1 MSEIQNTLITIA
13 LRGITVLPRMRIY
26 LDMSRPMSIAA
37 ATNAQKTNQNV
48 FLVAQKDPSVENPGQ
63 EQLEAYGVIAQV
75 KQIIK
80 GPDNGFR
87 VLVTGLQSARL
98 EAIEEYVPNLLARVT
113 IFQTDEEYNAF
124 EYHGKDKENADAV
137 SADGEMIDDVSESA
151 KKRELEECEQRE
163 HQKELEDEAKI
174 RVLKDLIEQYCHV
187 QQKAS
192 RELANLLLQHM
203 DLGSFCALVA
213 CNVPMKQQERQ
224 DYLAAYPNEDE
235 RYEFIL
241 RWLNNETLVERFRME
256 YQDKVKTA
264 LDKQQRDYILR
275 EQMRLIRKELGE
287 GAESA
292 ADRYEKQ
299 FEQLKAPDEVKK
311 QLEKE
316 IKRLRSNPIDGPE
329 SKVSQ
334 NYIETLLEMPW
345 EERTEEHISI
355 RAAREELDKDHY
367 GLERV
372 KEQVLEFLAVRQLQM
387 NKQNEQLP
395 EKNQTDEEQTC
406 ETQIDKSK
414 DEQSQAKSQPRK
426 GGRILCLVG
435 PPGTGKTSIARSIAS
450 ALNRKYVRIS
460 LGGVHDEAE
469 IRGHRRTYVAAMP
482 GRIAQA
488 IKKAGVINPLVLL
501 DELDKI
507 GSDSLHG
514 DVSSAMLEVL
524 DPEQNATFTDHYL
537 EVPLNLSDVLFVAT
551 ANTLQTIPQPLLDRM
566 EVIEISSYTEKEKY
580 QIAERFLLPKQIKE
594 AALPEGL
601 LYVTKEALENVIS
614 CYTREAGVR
623 GLERQLAILCRK
635 AALEY
640 LEENKE
646 YIEITADN
654 LSDYLGRER
663 FHKEEIAAKGE
674 PGIVRGL
681 AWTSV
686 GGVTLEVEV
695 NVTPGKGAMKLTGKL
710 GDVMKESAQAAL
722 SCIQSVACEYG
733 VDYSW
738 FEQHDIHIH
747 IPEGAVPKDGPSAG
761 ITMATAILSAVL
773 NKAVRPD
780 VAMTGEITL
789 RGRVL
794 AIGGL
799 KEKLL
804 AAKAAGVKLVFIP
817 ADNRADYEE
826 LTGEV
831 TEGLCVRFVTH
842 MREVVK
848 EVFEA

>member
-63 EQLEAYGVIAQV
+63 EQLETYGVIAQV

-98 EAIEEYVPNLLARVT
+98 EAIEEYVPNLMARVT
-113 IFQTDEEYNAF
+113 IFQADEE
-124 EYHGKDKENADAV
+124 
-137 SADGEMIDDVSESA
+137 DDDT
-151 KKRELEECEQRE
+151 LEREQRE
-163 HQKELEDEAKI
+163 PQKELEDEAKI

-187 QQKAS
+187 QPKAS

-213 CNVPMKQQERQ
+213 CNVPMKQQDRQ
-224 DYLAAYPNEDE
+224 NYLAVYPNEDE
-235 RYEFIL
+235 RYEFML
-241 RWLNNETLVERFRME
+241 NWLNNETLVERFRME
-256 YQDKVKTA
+256 YQGKVKTA

-299 FEQLKAPDEVKK
+299 LGQLKAPDEVKK

-316 IKRLRSNPIDGPE
+316 IKRLRSNPMDGPE

-367 GLERV
+367 GLEKV

-387 NKQNEQLP
+387 HEQKQQMTE
-395 EKNQTDEEQTC
+395 ENQTDEAQNG
-406 ETQIDKSK
+406 KSQ
-414 DEQSQAKSQPRK
+414 DERSQAKQQPRK

-460 LGGVHDEAE
+460 LGGVRDEAE

-488 IKKAGVINPLVLL
+488 IKKAGVINPLMLL
-501 DELDKI
+501 DELDKM

-537 EVPLNLSDVLFVAT
+537 EVPLDLSDVLFVAT

-566 EVIEISSYTEKEKY
+566 EVIEVSSYTEKEKY

-594 AALPEGL
+594 AALPEDL
-601 LYVTKEALENVIS
+601 LCVTKEALEKVIS
-614 CYTREAGVR
+614 GYTREAGVR
-623 GLERQLAILCRK
+623 NLERQLAILCRK
-635 AALEY
+635 AALKY

-646 YIEITADN
+646 HIEVTADN

-674 PGIVRGL
+674 PGLVRGL

-722 SCIQSVACEYG
+722 SCVQSVAGEYG
-733 VDYSW
+733 VEYSW

-761 ITMATAILSAVL
+761 ITMAIAILSAVL
-773 NKAVRPD
+773 NRAVRPD

-794 AIGGL
+794 TIGGL

-804 AAKAAGVKLVFIP
+804 AAKAAGVKLVFVP

-842 MREVVK
+842 MRDVVK

>member
-63 EQLEAYGVIAQV
+63 EQLETYGVIAQV

-87 VLVTGLQSARL
+87 VLVTSLQSARL
-98 EAIEEYVPNLLARVT
+98 EAIEEYVPNLMARVT
-113 IFQTDEEYNAF
+113 IFQADEE
-124 EYHGKDKENADAV
+124 DDDALG
-137 SADGEMIDDVSESA
+137 SQGNNGEAE
-151 KKRELEECEQRE
+151 RELEQAQKEQ
-163 HQKELEDEAKI
+163 QKELEDEAKI

-187 QQKAS
+187 QPKAS

-213 CNVPMKQQERQ
+213 CNVPMKQQDRQ
-224 DYLAAYPNEDE
+224 NYLAVYPNEDE
-235 RYEFIL
+235 RYEFL
-241 RWLNNETLVERFRME
+241 LNWLNNETLVERFRME
-256 YQDKVKTA
+256 YQGKVKTA

-299 FEQLKAPDEVKK
+299 LAKLKAPDEVKK

-316 IKRLRSNPIDGPE
+316 IKRLRSNPMDGSE

-367 GLERV
+367 GLEKV

-387 NKQNEQLP
+387 HEQKQQMTE
-395 EKNQTDEEQTC
+395 ENQTDEAQNG
-406 ETQIDKSK
+406 KSQ
-414 DEQSQAKSQPRK
+414 DERSQAKQQPRK

-488 IKKAGVINPLVLL
+488 IKEAGVINPLMLL
-501 DELDKI
+501 DELDKM

-537 EVPLNLSDVLFVAT
+537 EVPLDLSDVLFVAT

-566 EVIEISSYTEKEKY
+566 EVIEVSSYTEKEKY

-601 LYVTKEALENVIS
+601 LCVTKEALEKVIRG
-614 CYTREAGVR
+614 YTREAGVR
-623 GLERQLAILCRK
+623 NLERQLAILCRK

-646 YIEITADN
+646 HIEVAADN

-674 PGIVRGL
+674 PGLVRGL

-722 SCIQSVACEYG
+722 SCVQSVAGEYG
-733 VDYSW
+733 VEYSW

-761 ITMATAILSAVL
+761 ITMAIAILSAVL
-773 NKAVRPD
+773 NRAVRPD

-804 AAKAAGVKLVFIP
+804 AAKAAGVKLVFVP

>member
-63 EQLEAYGVIAQV
+63 EQLETYGVIAQV

-87 VLVTGLQSARL
+87 VLVTSLQSARL
-98 EAIEEYVPNLLARVT
+98 EAIEEYVPNLMARVT
-113 IFQTDEEYNAF
+113 IFQADEE
-124 EYHGKDKENADAV
+124 DDDALG
-137 SADGEMIDDVSESA
+137 SQGNNGEAE
-151 KKRELEECEQRE
+151 RELEQAQKEQ
-163 HQKELEDEAKI
+163 QKELEDEAKI

-187 QQKAS
+187 QPKAS

-213 CNVPMKQQERQ
+213 CNVPMKQQDRQ
-224 DYLAAYPNEDE
+224 NYLAVYPNEDE
-235 RYEFIL
+235 RYEFL
-241 RWLNNETLVERFRME
+241 LNWLNNETLVERFRME
-256 YQDKVKTA
+256 YQGKVKTA

-299 FEQLKAPDEVKK
+299 LAKLKAPDEVKK

-316 IKRLRSNPIDGPE
+316 IKRLRSNPMDGSE

-367 GLERV
+367 GLEKV

-387 NKQNEQLP
+387 HEQKQQMTE
-395 EKNQTDEEQTC
+395 ENQTDEAKNG
-406 ETQIDKSK
+406 KSQ
-414 DEQSQAKSQPRK
+414 DERSQAKQQPRK

-488 IKKAGVINPLVLL
+488 IKKAGVINPLMLL
-501 DELDKI
+501 DELDKM

-537 EVPLNLSDVLFVAT
+537 EVPLDLSDVLFVAT

-566 EVIEISSYTEKEKY
+566 EVIEVSSYTEKEKY

-594 AALPEGL
+594 AALPERL
-601 LYVTKEALENVIS
+601 LCVTKEALEKVIRG
-614 CYTREAGVR
+614 YTREAGVR
-623 GLERQLAILCRK
+623 NLERQLAILCRK

-646 YIEITADN
+646 HIEVTADN

-674 PGIVRGL
+674 PGLVRGL

-722 SCIQSVACEYG
+722 SCVQSVAGEYG
-733 VDYSW
+733 VEYSW

-761 ITMATAILSAVL
+761 ITMAIAILSAVL
-773 NKAVRPD
+773 NRAVRPD

-804 AAKAAGVKLVFIP
+804 AAKAAGVKLVFVP

-826 LTGEV
+826 MTGEV

>member
-63 EQLEAYGVIAQV
+63 EQLETYGVIAQV

-87 VLVTGLQSARL
+87 VLVTSLQSARL
-98 EAIEEYVPNLLARVT
+98 EAIEEYVPNLMARVT
-113 IFQTDEEYNAF
+113 IFQADEE
-124 EYHGKDKENADAV
+124 DDDALG
-137 SADGEMIDDVSESA
+137 SQGNNGEAE
-151 KKRELEECEQRE
+151 RELEQAQKEQ
-163 HQKELEDEAKI
+163 QKELEDEAKI

-187 QQKAS
+187 QPKAS

-213 CNVPMKQQERQ
+213 CNVPMKQQDRQ
-224 DYLAAYPNEDE
+224 NYLAVYPNEDE
-235 RYEFIL
+235 RYEFL
-241 RWLNNETLVERFRME
+241 LNWLNNETLVECFRME
-256 YQDKVKTA
+256 YQGKVKTA

-299 FEQLKAPDEVKK
+299 LAKLKAPDEVKK

-316 IKRLRSNPIDGPE
+316 IKRLRSNPMDGPE

-334 NYIETLLEMPW
+334 SYIETLLEMPW

-367 GLERV
+367 GLEKV

-387 NKQNEQLP
+387 HEQKQQMTE
-395 EKNQTDEEQTC
+395 ENQTDEAQNG
-406 ETQIDKSK
+406 KSQ
-414 DEQSQAKSQPRK
+414 DERSQAKQQPRK

-488 IKKAGVINPLVLL
+488 IKKAGVINPLMLL
-501 DELDKI
+501 DELDKM

-537 EVPLNLSDVLFVAT
+537 EVPLDLSDVLFVAT

-566 EVIEISSYTEKEKY
+566 EVIEVSSYTEKEKY

-601 LYVTKEALENVIS
+601 LCVTKEALEKVIRG
-614 CYTREAGVR
+614 YTREAGVR
-623 GLERQLAILCRK
+623 NLERQLAILCRK

-646 YIEITADN
+646 HIEVTADN

-674 PGIVRGL
+674 PGLVRGL

-722 SCIQSVACEYG
+722 SCVQSVAGEYG
-733 VDYSW
+733 VEYSW

-761 ITMATAILSAVL
+761 ITMAIAILSAVL
-773 NKAVRPD
+773 NRAVRPD

-804 AAKAAGVKLVFIP
+804 AAKAAGVKLVFVP

>member
-1 MSEIQNTLITIA
+1 MSEIQKTLITIA

-26 LDMSRPMSIAA
+26 LDMNRPMSIAA
-37 ATNAQKTNQNV
+37 ATNAQKTGQDV
-48 FLVAQKDPSVENPGQ
+48 FLVAQKDPSIENPGE
-63 EQLEAYGVIAQV
+63 EQLETYGVIAQV
-75 KQIIK
+75 RQIIK
-80 GPDNGFR
+80 GPEDGFR
-87 VLVTGLQSARL
+87 VLVTGLQSAKL
-98 EAIEEYVPNLLARVT
+98 ESIEEYVPNLIANVT
-113 IFQTDEEYNAF
+113 VFQED
-124 EYHGKDKENADAV
+124 DKEED
-137 SADGEMIDDVSESA
+137 
-151 KKRELEECEQRE
+151 KLLEENETLSE
-163 HQKELEDEAKI
+163 EEQKEIDEKEQQKQLEDEAKT
-174 RVLKDLIEQYCHV
+174 RVLKDVIEQYCRI
-187 QQKAS
+187 QPKAS
-192 RELANLLLQHM
+192 RELGNLLLQQM
-203 DLGSFCALVA
+203 DIGNLCALAA
-213 CNVPMKQQERQ
+213 CNLPMKQEARQ
-224 DYLAAYPNEDE
+224 AYLAVYSDE
-235 RYEFIL
+235 EMRYDFIL
-241 RWLNNETLVERFRME
+241 AWLNNETLVERFRVE
-256 YQDKVKTA
+256 YQGRVKSA
-264 LDKQQRDYILR
+264 LDKQQKDYILR

-299 FEQLKAPDEVKK
+299 LGELSASDEVKK
-311 QLEKE
+311 QIEKE
-316 IKRLRSNPIDGPE
+316 IRRLRSNPMEGPE

-345 EERTEEHISI
+345 EKRTEEHVSI
-355 RAAREELDKDHY
+355 KAAKEELDKDHY
-367 GLERV
+367 GLEKV

-387 NKQNEQLP
+387 KHP
-395 EKNQTDEEQTC
+395 E
-406 ETQIDKSK
+406 SK
-414 DEQSQAKSQPRK
+414 K

-450 ALNRKYVRIS
+450 ALNRNYVRIS

-488 IKKAGVINPLVLL
+488 IKKAGVINPLMLL
-501 DELDKI
+501 DELDKM
-507 GSDSLHG
+507 GSDQLHG

-524 DPEQNATFTDHYL
+524 DPEQNVTFTDHYL
-537 EVPLNLSDVLFVAT
+537 EVPLDLSNVLFVAT
-551 ANTLQTIPQPLLDRM
+551 ANSLQTIPQPLLDRM
-566 EVIEISSYTEKEKY
+566 EVIEVSSYTQREKY
-580 QIAERFLLPKQIKE
+580 QIAKRFLLPKQIKE
-594 AALPEGL
+594 NALPEGL
-601 LYVTKEALENVIS
+601 LDVEPDALEKVIS
-614 CYTREAGVR
+614 GYTREAGVR

-635 AALEY
+635 AALTY
-640 LEENKE
+640 LEKDEE
-646 YIEITADN
+646 HIVITTAN

-663 FHKEEIAAKGE
+663 FHKEEIAKKGE

-722 SCIQSVACEYG
+722 SCVQSVASEYG
-733 VDYSW
+733 VDYEW
-738 FEQHDIHIH
+738 FEKHDIHIH

-761 ITMATAILSAVL
+761 ITMATAILSAVT
-773 NKAVRPD
+773 NRPVRPD

-804 AAKAAGVKLVFIP
+804 AAKAAGVKLVFVP
-817 ADNRADYEE
+817 AENQADYDE
-826 LTGEV
+826 LTEEV
-831 TEGLCVRFVTH
+831 TEGLEVRFVTH

-848 EVFEA
+848 EVFE

>member
-63 EQLEAYGVIAQV
+63 EQLETYGVIAQV

-87 VLVTGLQSARL
+87 VLVTSLQSARL
-98 EAIEEYVPNLLARVT
+98 EAIEEYVPNLMARVT
-113 IFQTDEEYNAF
+113 IFQADEE
-124 EYHGKDKENADAV
+124 DDDALG
-137 SADGEMIDDVSESA
+137 SQGNNGEAE
-151 KKRELEECEQRE
+151 RELEQAQKEQ
-163 HQKELEDEAKI
+163 QKELEDEAKI

-187 QQKAS
+187 QPKAS

-213 CNVPMKQQERQ
+213 CNVPMKQQDRQ
-224 DYLAAYPNEDE
+224 NYLAVYPNEDE
-235 RYEFIL
+235 RYEFL
-241 RWLNNETLVERFRME
+241 LNWLNNETLVERFRME
-256 YQDKVKTA
+256 YQGKVKTA

-299 FEQLKAPDEVKK
+299 LAKLKAPDEVKK

-316 IKRLRSNPIDGPE
+316 IKRLRSNPMDGSE

-367 GLERV
+367 GLEKV

-387 NKQNEQLP
+387 HEQKQQMTE
-395 EKNQTDEEQTC
+395 ENQTDEAQNG
-406 ETQIDKSK
+406 KSQ
-414 DEQSQAKSQPRK
+414 DERSQAKQQPRK

-488 IKKAGVINPLVLL
+488 IKKAGVINPLMLL
-501 DELDKI
+501 DELDKM

-537 EVPLNLSDVLFVAT
+537 EVPLDLSDVLFVAT

-566 EVIEISSYTEKEKY
+566 EVIEVSSYTEKEKY

-601 LYVTKEALENVIS
+601 LCVTKEALEKVIRG
-614 CYTREAGVR
+614 YTREAGVR
-623 GLERQLAILCRK
+623 NLERQLAILCRK

-646 YIEITADN
+646 HIEVTADN

-674 PGIVRGL
+674 PGLVRGL

-722 SCIQSVACEYG
+722 SCVQSVAGEYG
-733 VDYSW
+733 VEYSW

-761 ITMATAILSAVL
+761 ITMAIAILSAVL
-773 NKAVRPD
+773 NRAVRPD

-804 AAKAAGVKLVFIP
+804 AAKAAGVKLVFVP

>member
-1 MSEIQNTLITIA
+1 
-13 LRGITVLPRMRIY
+13 
-26 LDMSRPMSIAA
+26 
-37 ATNAQKTNQNV
+37 
-48 FLVAQKDPSVENPGQ
+48 
-63 EQLEAYGVIAQV
+63 
-75 KQIIK
+75 
-80 GPDNGFR
+80 
-87 VLVTGLQSARL
+87 
-98 EAIEEYVPNLLARVT
+98 
-113 IFQTDEEYNAF
+113 
-124 EYHGKDKENADAV
+124 
-137 SADGEMIDDVSESA
+137 
-151 KKRELEECEQRE
+151 
-163 HQKELEDEAKI
+163 
-174 RVLKDLIEQYCHV
+174 
-187 QQKAS
+187 
-192 RELANLLLQHM
+192 
-203 DLGSFCALVA
+203 
-213 CNVPMKQQERQ
+213 MKQQDRQ
-224 DYLAAYPNEDE
+224 DYLAVYPNEDE

-241 RWLNNETLVERFRME
+241 QWLNNETLVERFRME
-256 YQDKVKTA
+256 YQGKVKTA

-299 FEQLKAPDEVKK
+299 LSELKAPDEVKK
-311 QLEKE
+311 QIEKE
-316 IKRLRSNPIDGPE
+316 IKRLRSNPMDGPE

-345 EERTEEHISI
+345 EKRTEEHISI
-355 RAAREELDKDHY
+355 HAAREELDKDHY
-367 GLERV
+367 GLEKV

-387 NKQNEQLP
+387 TAQKQASKE
-395 EKNQTDEEQTC
+395 NQTGEAKTG

-414 DEQSQAKSQPRK
+414 DEQSQATSPSCK

-488 IKKAGVINPLVLL
+488 IKKAGVINPLMLL
-501 DELDKI
+501 DELDKM
-507 GSDSLHG
+507 GNDSLHG

-537 EVPLNLSDVLFVAT
+537 EVPLDLSDVLFVAT
-551 ANTLQTIPQPLLDRM
+551 ANSLQTIPQPLLDRM
-566 EVIEISSYTEKEKY
+566 EVIEVSSYTEKEKY
-580 QIAERFLLPKQIKE
+580 EIASRFLLPKQMKE

-601 LYVTKEALENVIS
+601 LQVDESALKKIISGYTK
-614 CYTREAGVR
+614 EAGVR

-640 LEENKE
+640 LEKNNDH
-646 YIEITADN
+646 IEVTADN

-674 PGIVRGL
+674 PGLVRGL

-695 NVTPGKGAMKLTGKL
+695 NVTPGKGLMKLTGKL

-722 SCIQSVACEYG
+722 SCVQSMAGEYG
-733 VDYSW
+733 VDSSW
-738 FEQHDIHIH
+738 FEQHDIHLH

-761 ITMATAILSAVL
+761 ITMAIAILSAVL
-773 NKAVRPD
+773 NRAVRPD

-826 LTGEV
+826 LTSEV
-831 TEGLCVRFVTH
+831 TKGLCVRFVTH

-848 EVFEA
+848 EVFE

>member
-63 EQLEAYGVIAQV
+63 EQLEQYGVIAQV

-98 EAIEEYVPNLLARVT
+98 EAIEEYVPNLIARVT
-113 IFQTDEEYNAF
+113 VFQADDVF
-124 EYHGKDKENADAV
+124 EDQSSDSENADDA
-137 SADGEMIDDVSESA
+137 GTDDAQEAA
-151 KKRELEECEQRE
+151 KKRELREQ
-163 HQKELEDEAKI
+163 QKELEDEAKI

-187 QQKAS
+187 QPKAS

-203 DLGSFCALVA
+203 DLDSFCALIA
-213 CNVPMKQQERQ
+213 CNVPMKQQDRQ
-224 DYLAAYPNEDE
+224 KYLVVYPNEDD
-235 RYEFIL
+235 RYEFL
-241 RWLNNETLVERFRME
+241 LEWLNNETLVERFRME
-256 YQDKVKTA
+256 YQGKVKTA

-299 FEQLKAPDEVKK
+299 LSELKAPDEVKK
-311 QLEKE
+311 QIEKE
-316 IKRLRSNPIDGPE
+316 IKRLRSNPMDGPE

-367 GLERV
+367 GLEKV

-387 NKQNEQLP
+387 NAP
-395 EKNQTDEEQTC
+395 DE
-406 ETQIDKSK
+406 
-414 DEQSQAKSQPRK
+414 ARK

-450 ALNRKYVRIS
+450 ALNRNYVRIS

-488 IKKAGVINPLVLL
+488 IKKAGVINPLMLL
-501 DELDKI
+501 DELDKM

-537 EVPLNLSDVLFVAT
+537 EVPLDLSDVLFVAT

-566 EVIEISSYTEKEKY
+566 EVIEVSSYTEKEKY

-601 LYVTKEALENVIS
+601 LCVTKEALEKVIS
-614 CYTREAGVR
+614 GYTREAGVR
-623 GLERQLAILCRK
+623 NLERQLAILCRK

-640 LEENKE
+640 LEENKDH
-646 YIEITADN
+646 IEVTADN

-674 PGIVRGL
+674 PGLVRGL

-722 SCIQSVACEYG
+722 SCVQSVAGEYG
-733 VDYSW
+733 VEYSW

-761 ITMATAILSAVL
+761 ITMAIAILSAVL
-773 NKAVRPD
+773 NRAVRPD

-804 AAKAAGVKLVFIP
+804 AAKAAGVKLVFVP

-826 LTGEV
+826 LTDEV

>member
-63 EQLEAYGVIAQV
+63 EQLETYGVIAQV

-87 VLVTGLQSARL
+87 VLVTSLQSARL
-98 EAIEEYVPNLLARVT
+98 EAIEEYVPNLMARVT
-113 IFQTDEEYNAF
+113 IFQADEE
-124 EYHGKDKENADAV
+124 DDDALG
-137 SADGEMIDDVSESA
+137 SQGNNGEAE
-151 KKRELEECEQRE
+151 RELEQAQKEQ
-163 HQKELEDEAKI
+163 QKELEDEAKI

-187 QQKAS
+187 QPKAS

-213 CNVPMKQQERQ
+213 CNVPMKQQDRQ
-224 DYLAAYPNEDE
+224 NYLAVYPNEDE
-235 RYEFIL
+235 RYEFL
-241 RWLNNETLVERFRME
+241 LNWLNNETLVERFRME
-256 YQDKVKTA
+256 YQGKVKTA

-299 FEQLKAPDEVKK
+299 LAKLKAPDEVKK

-316 IKRLRSNPIDGPE
+316 IKRLRSNPMDGSE

-367 GLERV
+367 GLEKV

-387 NKQNEQLP
+387 HEQKQQMTE
-395 EKNQTDEEQTC
+395 ENQTDEAQNG
-406 ETQIDKSK
+406 KSQ
-414 DEQSQAKSQPRK
+414 DERSQAKQQPRK

-488 IKKAGVINPLVLL
+488 IKKAGVINPLMLL
-501 DELDKI
+501 DELDKM

-537 EVPLNLSDVLFVAT
+537 EVPLDLSDVLFVAT

-566 EVIEISSYTEKEKY
+566 EVIEVSSYTEKEKY

-601 LYVTKEALENVIS
+601 LCVTKEALEKVIRG
-614 CYTREAGVR
+614 YTREAGVR
-623 GLERQLAILCRK
+623 NLERQLAILCRK

-646 YIEITADN
+646 HIEVTADN

-674 PGIVRGL
+674 PGLVRGL

-722 SCIQSVACEYG
+722 SCVQSVAGEYG
-733 VDYSW
+733 VEYSW

-761 ITMATAILSAVL
+761 ITMAIAILSAVL
-773 NKAVRPD
+773 KRAVRPD

-804 AAKAAGVKLVFIP
+804 AAKAAGVKLVFVP

>member
-63 EQLEAYGVIAQV
+63 EQLETYGVIAQV

-87 VLVTGLQSARL
+87 VLVTSLQSARL
-98 EAIEEYVPNLLARVT
+98 EAIEEYVPNLMARVT
-113 IFQTDEEYNAF
+113 IFQADEE
-124 EYHGKDKENADAV
+124 DDDALG
-137 SADGEMIDDVSESA
+137 SQGNNGEAE
-151 KKRELEECEQRE
+151 RELEQAQKEQ
-163 HQKELEDEAKI
+163 QKELEDEAKI

-187 QQKAS
+187 QPKAS

-213 CNVPMKQQERQ
+213 CNVPMKQQDRQ
-224 DYLAAYPNEDE
+224 NYLAVYPNEDE
-235 RYEFIL
+235 RYEFL
-241 RWLNNETLVERFRME
+241 LNWLNNETLVERFRME
-256 YQDKVKTA
+256 YQGKVKTA

-299 FEQLKAPDEVKK
+299 LAKLKAPDEVKK

-316 IKRLRSNPIDGPE
+316 IKRLRSNPMDGPE

-334 NYIETLLEMPW
+334 SYIETLLEMPW

-355 RAAREELDKDHY
+355 RAAREELDKEHY
-367 GLERV
+367 GLEKV

-387 NKQNEQLP
+387 HEQKQQMTE
-395 EKNQTDEEQTC
+395 ENQTDEAQNG
-406 ETQIDKSK
+406 KSQ
-414 DEQSQAKSQPRK
+414 DERSQAKQQPRK

-488 IKKAGVINPLVLL
+488 IKKAGVINPLMLL
-501 DELDKI
+501 DELDKM

-537 EVPLNLSDVLFVAT
+537 EVPLDLSDVLFVAT

-566 EVIEISSYTEKEKY
+566 EVIEVSSYTEKEKY
-580 QIAERFLLPKQIKE
+580 QIADRFLLPKQIKE

-601 LYVTKEALENVIS
+601 LCVTKEALEKVIRG
-614 CYTREAGVR
+614 YTREAGVR
-623 GLERQLAILCRK
+623 NLERQLAILCRK

-646 YIEITADN
+646 HIEVTADN

-674 PGIVRGL
+674 PGLVRGL

-722 SCIQSVACEYG
+722 SCVQSVAGEYG
-733 VDYSW
+733 VEYSW

-761 ITMATAILSAVL
+761 ITMAIAILSAVL
-773 NKAVRPD
+773 NRAVRPD

-804 AAKAAGVKLVFIP
+804 AAKAAGVKLVFVP

>member
-63 EQLEAYGVIAQV
+63 EQLETYGVIAQV

-87 VLVTGLQSARL
+87 VLVTSLQSARL
-98 EAIEEYVPNLLARVT
+98 EAIEEYVPNLMARVT
-113 IFQTDEEYNAF
+113 IFQADEE
-124 EYHGKDKENADAV
+124 DDDALG
-137 SADGEMIDDVSESA
+137 SQGNNGEAE
-151 KKRELEECEQRE
+151 RELEQAQKEQ
-163 HQKELEDEAKI
+163 QKELEDEAKI

-187 QQKAS
+187 QPKAS

-213 CNVPMKQQERQ
+213 CNVPMKQQDRQ
-224 DYLAAYPNEDE
+224 NYLAVYPNEDE
-235 RYEFIL
+235 RYEFL
-241 RWLNNETLVERFRME
+241 LNWLNNETLVECFRME
-256 YQDKVKTA
+256 YQGKVKTA

-299 FEQLKAPDEVKK
+299 LAKLKAPDEVKK

-316 IKRLRSNPIDGPE
+316 IKRLRSNPMDGSE

-367 GLERV
+367 GLEKV

-387 NKQNEQLP
+387 HEQKQQMTE
-395 EKNQTDEEQTC
+395 ENQTDEAKNG
-406 ETQIDKSK
+406 KSQ
-414 DEQSQAKSQPRK
+414 DERSQAKQQPRK

-488 IKKAGVINPLVLL
+488 IKKAGVINPLMLL
-501 DELDKI
+501 DELDKM

-537 EVPLNLSDVLFVAT
+537 EVPLDLSDVLFVAT

-566 EVIEISSYTEKEKY
+566 EVIEVSSYTEKEKY

-601 LYVTKEALENVIS
+601 LCVTKEALEKVIRG
-614 CYTREAGVR
+614 YTREAGVR
-623 GLERQLAILCRK
+623 NLERQLAILCRK

-646 YIEITADN
+646 HIEVTADN

-674 PGIVRGL
+674 PGLVRGL

-722 SCIQSVACEYG
+722 SCVQSVAGEYG
-733 VDYSW
+733 VEYSW

-761 ITMATAILSAVL
+761 ITMAIAILSAVL
-773 NKAVRPD
+773 NRAVRPD

-804 AAKAAGVKLVFIP
+804 AAKAAGVKLVFVP

>member
-1 MSEIQNTLITIA
+1 MSEIQKTLITIA

-26 LDMSRPMSIAA
+26 LDMNRPMSIAA
-37 ATNAQKTNQNV
+37 ATNAQKTGQDV
-48 FLVAQKDPSVENPGQ
+48 FLVAQKDPSIENPGE
-63 EQLEAYGVIAQV
+63 EQLETYGVIAQV
-75 KQIIK
+75 RQIIK
-80 GPDNGFR
+80 GPGDGFR
-87 VLVTGLQSARL
+87 VLVTGLQSAKL
-98 EAIEEYVPNLLARVT
+98 ESIEEYVPNLIANVT
-113 IFQTDEEYNAF
+113 VFQED
-124 EYHGKDKENADAV
+124 DKEED
-137 SADGEMIDDVSESA
+137 
-151 KKRELEECEQRE
+151 KLLEENETLSE
-163 HQKELEDEAKI
+163 EEQKEIDEKEQQKQLEDEAKT
-174 RVLKDLIEQYCHV
+174 RVLKDVIEQYCRI
-187 QQKAS
+187 QPKAS
-192 RELANLLLQHM
+192 RELGNLLLQQM
-203 DLGSFCALVA
+203 DIGNLCALAA
-213 CNVPMKQQERQ
+213 CNLPMKQAARQ
-224 DYLAAYPNEDE
+224 AYLAAYSDE
-235 RYEFIL
+235 EMRYDFIL
-241 RWLNNETLVERFRME
+241 AWLNNETLVERFRVE
-256 YQDKVKTA
+256 YQGRVKSA
-264 LDKQQRDYILR
+264 LDKQQKDYILR

-299 FEQLKAPDEVKK
+299 LSELVAPDEVKK
-311 QLEKE
+311 QIEKE
-316 IKRLRSNPIDGPE
+316 IRRLRSNPMEGPE

-345 EERTEEHISI
+345 EKRTEEHVSI
-355 RAAREELDKDHY
+355 KAAKEELDKDHY
-367 GLERV
+367 GLEKV

-387 NKQNEQLP
+387 KQP
-395 EKNQTDEEQTC
+395 E
-406 ETQIDKSK
+406 SK
-414 DEQSQAKSQPRK
+414 K

-450 ALNRKYVRIS
+450 ALNRNYVRIS

-488 IKKAGVINPLVLL
+488 IKKAGVINPLMLL
-501 DELDKI
+501 DELDKM
-507 GSDSLHG
+507 GSDQLHG

-537 EVPLNLSDVLFVAT
+537 EVPLDLSDVLFVAT
-551 ANTLQTIPQPLLDRM
+551 ANSLQTIPQPLLDRM
-566 EVIEISSYTEKEKY
+566 EVIEVSSYTQREKY
-580 QIAERFLLPKQIKE
+580 QIAKRFLLPKQIKE
-594 AALPEGL
+594 NALPEGL
-601 LYVTKEALENVIS
+601 LDVEPYALEKIIS
-614 CYTREAGVR
+614 GYTREAGVR

-635 AALEY
+635 AALTY
-640 LEENKE
+640 LEKDEE
-646 YIEITADN
+646 HIVITAAN

-663 FHKEEIAAKGE
+663 YHKEEIAKKGE

-722 SCIQSVACEYG
+722 SCVQSVASEYG
-733 VDYSW
+733 VDYEW
-738 FEQHDIHIH
+738 FEKHDIHIH

-761 ITMATAILSAVL
+761 ITMATAILSAVT
-773 NKAVRPD
+773 NRPVRPD

-804 AAKAAGVKLVFIP
+804 AAKAAGVKLVFVP
-817 ADNRADYEE
+817 AENQADYDE
-826 LTGEV
+826 LTEEV
-831 TEGLCVRFVTH
+831 TEGLDVRFVTH

-848 EVFEA
+848 EVFE

>member
-1 MSEIQNTLITIA
+1 VSEIQNTLITIA

-63 EQLEAYGVIAQV
+63 EQLETYGVIAQV

-87 VLVTGLQSARL
+87 VLVTSLQSARL
-98 EAIEEYVPNLLARVT
+98 EAIEEYVPNLMARVT
-113 IFQTDEEYNAF
+113 IFQADEE
-124 EYHGKDKENADAV
+124 DDDALG
-137 SADGEMIDDVSESA
+137 SQGNNGEAEH
-151 KKRELEECEQRE
+151 ELEQAQKEQ
-163 HQKELEDEAKI
+163 QKELEDEAKI

-187 QQKAS
+187 QPKAS

-213 CNVPMKQQERQ
+213 CNVPMKQQDRQ
-224 DYLAAYPNEDE
+224 NYLAVYPNEDE
-235 RYEFIL
+235 RYEFL
-241 RWLNNETLVERFRME
+241 LNWLNNETLVERFRME
-256 YQDKVKTA
+256 YQGKVKTA

-299 FEQLKAPDEVKK
+299 LAKLKAPDEVKK

-316 IKRLRSNPIDGPE
+316 IKRLRSNPMDGSE

-367 GLERV
+367 GLEKV

-387 NKQNEQLP
+387 HEQKQQMTE
-395 EKNQTDEEQTC
+395 ENQTDEAQNG
-406 ETQIDKSK
+406 KSQ
-414 DEQSQAKSQPRK
+414 DERSQAKQQPRK

-488 IKKAGVINPLVLL
+488 IKKAGVINPLMLL
-501 DELDKI
+501 DELDKM

-537 EVPLNLSDVLFVAT
+537 EVPLDLSDVLFVAT

-566 EVIEISSYTEKEKY
+566 EVIEVSSYTEKEKY

-601 LYVTKEALENVIS
+601 LCVTKEALEKVIRG
-614 CYTREAGVR
+614 YTREAGVR
-623 GLERQLAILCRK
+623 NLERQLAILCRK

-646 YIEITADN
+646 HIEVTADN

-674 PGIVRGL
+674 PGLVRGL

-722 SCIQSVACEYG
+722 SCVQSVAGEYG
-733 VDYSW
+733 VEYSW

-761 ITMATAILSAVL
+761 ITMAIAILSAVL
-773 NKAVRPD
+773 KRAVRPD

-804 AAKAAGVKLVFIP
+804 AAKAAGVKLVFVP

>member
-63 EQLEAYGVIAQV
+63 EQLETYGVIAQV

-98 EAIEEYVPNLLARVT
+98 EAIEEYVPNLMARVT
-113 IFQTDEEYNAF
+113 IFQADEEDDDALESQGN
-124 EYHGKDKENADAV
+124 GSENAD
-137 SADGEMIDDVSESA
+137 GEENKNGSEA
-151 KKRELEECEQRE
+151 ERALEREQRE
-163 HQKELEDEAKI
+163 QQKELEDEAKI

-187 QQKAS
+187 QPKAS

-213 CNVPMKQQERQ
+213 CNVPMKQQDRQ
-224 DYLAAYPNEDE
+224 DYLAVYPNEDE
-235 RYEFIL
+235 RYEFL
-241 RWLNNETLVERFRME
+241 LNWLNNETLVERFRME
-256 YQDKVKTA
+256 YQGKVKTA

-299 FEQLKAPDEVKK
+299 LAKLKAPDEVKK

-316 IKRLRSNPIDGPE
+316 IKRLRSNPMDGPE

-367 GLERV
+367 GLEKV

-387 NKQNEQLP
+387 NEQNQQVTKE
-395 EKNQTDEEQTC
+395 NQTDEAQT
-406 ETQIDKSK
+406 
-414 DEQSQAKSQPRK
+414 EQSKTTEQSRTNQPSRK

-488 IKKAGVINPLVLL
+488 IKKAGVINPLMLL
-501 DELDKI
+501 DELDKM

-566 EVIEISSYTEKEKY
+566 EVIEVSSYTEKEKY

-601 LYVTKEALENVIS
+601 LCVTKEALEKVIS
-614 CYTREAGVR
+614 GYTREAGVR

-646 YIEITADN
+646 CIEVTADN

-674 PGIVRGL
+674 PGLVRGL

-695 NVTPGKGAMKLTGKL
+695 NVTPGKGMMKLTGKL

-722 SCIQSVACEYG
+722 SCVQSVAGEYG
-733 VDYSW
+733 VEYSW

-761 ITMATAILSAVL
+761 ITMAIAILSAVL
-773 NKAVRPD
+773 NRAVRPD

-804 AAKAAGVKLVFIP
+804 AAKAAGVKLVFVP

-848 EVFEA
+848 EVFEV

>member
-63 EQLEAYGVIAQV
+63 EQLETYGVIAQV

-98 EAIEEYVPNLLARVT
+98 EAIEEYVPNLMARVT
-113 IFQTDEEYNAF
+113 IFQADEE
-124 EYHGKDKENADAV
+124 
-137 SADGEMIDDVSESA
+137 DDDT
-151 KKRELEECEQRE
+151 LEREQRE
-163 HQKELEDEAKI
+163 PQKELEDEAKI

-187 QQKAS
+187 QPKAS

-213 CNVPMKQQERQ
+213 CNVPMKQQDRQ
-224 DYLAAYPNEDE
+224 NYLAVYPNEDE
-235 RYEFIL
+235 RYEFML
-241 RWLNNETLVERFRME
+241 NWLNNETLVERFRME
-256 YQDKVKTA
+256 YQGKVKTA

-299 FEQLKAPDEVKK
+299 LGQLKAPDEVKK

-316 IKRLRSNPIDGPE
+316 IKRLRSNPMDGPE

-367 GLERV
+367 GLEKV

-387 NKQNEQLP
+387 HEQKQQMTE
-395 EKNQTDEEQTC
+395 ENQTDEAQNG
-406 ETQIDKSK
+406 KSQ
-414 DEQSQAKSQPRK
+414 DERSQAKQQPRK

-460 LGGVHDEAE
+460 LGGVRDEAE

-488 IKKAGVINPLVLL
+488 IKKAGVINPLMLL
-501 DELDKI
+501 DELDKM

-537 EVPLNLSDVLFVAT
+537 EVPLDLSDVLFVAT

-566 EVIEISSYTEKEKY
+566 EVIEVSSYTEKEKY

-594 AALPEGL
+594 AALPEDL
-601 LYVTKEALENVIS
+601 LCVTKEALEKVIS
-614 CYTREAGVR
+614 GYTREAGVR
-623 GLERQLAILCRK
+623 NLERQLAILCRK
-635 AALEY
+635 AALKY

-646 YIEITADN
+646 HIEVTADN

-674 PGIVRGL
+674 PGLVRGL

-722 SCIQSVACEYG
+722 SCVQSVAGEYG
-733 VDYSW
+733 VEYSW

-761 ITMATAILSAVL
+761 ITMAIAILSAVL
-773 NKAVRPD
+773 NRAVRPD

-804 AAKAAGVKLVFIP
+804 AAKAAGVKLVFVP

-842 MREVVK
+842 MRDVVK

>member
-63 EQLEAYGVIAQV
+63 EQLETYGVIAQV

-98 EAIEEYVPNLLARVT
+98 EAIEEYVPNLMARVT
-113 IFQTDEEYNAF
+113 IFQVDEDNDALEFQGN
-124 EYHGKDKENADAV
+124 GSENADV
-137 SADGEMIDDVSESA
+137 KDADGKGNNDAEEAIR
-151 KKRELEECEQRE
+151 KREFEREQRE
-163 HQKELEDEAKI
+163 QQKELEDEAKI

-187 QQKAS
+187 QPKAS

-203 DLGSFCALVA
+203 DLGSFCSLVA
-213 CNVPMKQQERQ
+213 CNVPMKQQDRQ
-224 DYLAAYPNEDE
+224 DYLAAYPNEEE
-235 RYEFIL
+235 RYEFML
-241 RWLNNETLVERFRME
+241 NWLNNETLVERFRME
-256 YQDKVKTA
+256 YQGKVKTA

-299 FEQLKAPDEVKK
+299 LSELKAPDEVKK

-316 IKRLRSNPIDGPE
+316 IKRLRSNPMDGPE

-367 GLERV
+367 GLEKV

-387 NKQNEQLP
+387 HEQKQHAAE
-395 EKNQTDEEQTC
+395 ENQTDEAQNG
-406 ETQIDKSK
+406 KSQ
-414 DEQSQAKSQPRK
+414 DEQSQAKLQPRK

-450 ALNRKYVRIS
+450 ALNRNYVRIS

-488 IKKAGVINPLVLL
+488 IKKTGVINPLMLL
-501 DELDKI
+501 DELDKM

-537 EVPLNLSDVLFVAT
+537 EVPLDLSDVLFVAT

-566 EVIEISSYTEKEKY
+566 EVIEVSSYTEKEKY
-580 QIAERFLLPKQIKE
+580 QIAEHFLLPKQIKE
-594 AALPEGL
+594 AALPEDL
-601 LYVTKEALENVIS
+601 LCVTKEALEKVIS
-614 CYTREAGVR
+614 GYTREAGVR
-623 GLERQLAILCRK
+623 NLERQLAILCRK

-640 LEENKE
+640 LEENKDH
-646 YIEITADN
+646 IEVTADN

-674 PGIVRGL
+674 PGLVRGL

-695 NVTPGKGAMKLTGKL
+695 NVTPGKGMMKLTGKL

-722 SCIQSVACEYG
+722 SCVQSVAGEYG
-733 VDYSW
+733 VEYSW

-761 ITMATAILSAVL
+761 ITMAIAILSAVL

-804 AAKAAGVKLVFIP
+804 AAKAAGVKLVFVP

-848 EVFEA
+848 EVFE

>member
-63 EQLEAYGVIAQV
+63 EQLEKYGVIAQV

-80 GPDNGFR
+80 GPDDGFR
-87 VLVTGLQSARL
+87 VLVAGLQSARL
-98 EAIEEYVPNLLARVT
+98 ENIEEYVPNLLARVT
-113 IFQTDEEYNAF
+113 IFQSDDERDVIHSRNE
-124 EYHGKDKENADAV
+124 HSKNADAE
-137 SADGEMIDDVSESA
+137 GTDDNEEA
-151 KKRELEECEQRE
+151 IKKCELEQEQRAY
-163 HQKELEDEAKI
+163 QKELEDEAKI

-187 QQKAS
+187 QPKAS
-192 RELANLLLQHM
+192 RELANLLLQDM

-213 CNVPMKQQERQ
+213 CNLPMKQQDRQ
-224 DYLAAYPNEDE
+224 DYLAVYPNEDE
-235 RYEFIL
+235 RYEFL
-241 RWLNNETLVERFRME
+241 LKLLNNETLVERFRME
-256 YQDKVKTA
+256 YQSRVKTA

-292 ADRYEKQ
+292 ADRYES
-299 FEQLKAPDEVKK
+299 QLAKLNASNEVKA

-316 IKRLRSNPIDGPE
+316 IKRLRSNPMDGPE

-355 RAAREELDKDHY
+355 RAAREELDRDHY
-367 GLERV
+367 GLEKV

-387 NKQNEQLP
+387 HAQKMSVS
-395 EKNQTDEEQTC
+395 EKDQTDETQMGEAQT
-406 ETQIDKSK
+406 EISQ
-414 DEQSQAKSQPRK
+414 DEQSQATQPRK

-488 IKKAGVINPLVLL
+488 IKKAGVINPLMLL
-501 DELDKI
+501 DELDKM

-524 DPEQNATFTDHYL
+524 DPEQNAAFNDHYL
-537 EVPLNLSDVLFVAT
+537 EVPLDLSDVLFVAT

-580 QIAERFLLPKQIKE
+580 QIADRFLLPKQIKE

-601 LYVTKEALENVIS
+601 LQVNESALRRIIS

-646 YIEITADN
+646 AIEVTADN
-654 LSDYLGRER
+654 LSDYLGRDR

-686 GGVTLEVEV
+686 GGVTLEVEA
-695 NVTPGKGAMKLTGKL
+695 NVTPGKGVLKLTGKL

-722 SCIQSVACEYG
+722 SCVQSVADEYG

-773 NKAVRPD
+773 NRAVRPD

-804 AAKAAGVKLVFIP
+804 AAKAAGVKLVFVP

>member
-63 EQLEAYGVIAQV
+63 EQLETYGVIAQV

-98 EAIEEYVPNLLARVT
+98 EAIEEYVPNLMARVT
-113 IFQTDEEYNAF
+113 IFQADEEDDEDN
-124 EYHGKDKENADAV
+124 DA
-137 SADGEMIDDVSESA
+137 
-151 KKRELEECEQRE
+151 LEREQRE
-163 HQKELEDEAKI
+163 QQKELEDEAKI

-187 QQKAS
+187 QPKAS

-213 CNVPMKQQERQ
+213 CNVPMKQQDRQ
-224 DYLAAYPNEDE
+224 EYLAVYPNEDE
-235 RYEFIL
+235 RYEFML
-241 RWLNNETLVERFRME
+241 KWLNNETLVERFRME
-256 YQDKVKTA
+256 YQGKVKTA

-299 FEQLKAPDEVKK
+299 LAKLKAPDEVKK
-311 QLEKE
+311 QLKKE
-316 IKRLRSNPIDGPE
+316 IKRLRSNPMDGPE

-367 GLERV
+367 GLEKV

-387 NKQNEQLP
+387 NEQKQQVTE
-395 EKNQTDEEQTC
+395 ENQTDEAQT
-406 ETQIDKSK
+406 
-414 DEQSQAKSQPRK
+414 EQSKTNQPSRK

-460 LGGVHDEAE
+460 LGGVRDEAE

-488 IKKAGVINPLVLL
+488 IKKAGVINPLMLL
-501 DELDKI
+501 DELDKM

-524 DPEQNATFTDHYL
+524 DPEQNATFIDHYL

-551 ANTLQTIPQPLLDRM
+551 ANSLQTIPQPLLDRM
-566 EVIEISSYTEKEKY
+566 EVIEVSSYTEKEKY

-601 LYVTKEALENVIS
+601 LCVTKEALERVIS
-614 CYTREAGVR
+614 GYTREAGVR
-623 GLERQLAILCRK
+623 NLERQLAILCRK

-646 YIEITADN
+646 HIEVTADN
-654 LSDYLGRER
+654 LSDYLGRAR

-674 PGIVRGL
+674 PGLVRGL

-722 SCIQSVACEYG
+722 SCVQSVAGEYG
-733 VDYSW
+733 VEYSW

-761 ITMATAILSAVL
+761 ITMAIAILSAVL
-773 NKAVRPD
+773 NRAVRPD

-804 AAKAAGVKLVFIP
+804 AAKAAGVKLVFVP

-842 MREVVK
+842 MRDVVK

>member
-63 EQLEAYGVIAQV
+63 EQLETYGVIAQV

-87 VLVTGLQSARL
+87 VLVTSLQSARL
-98 EAIEEYVPNLLARVT
+98 EAIEEYVPNLMARVT
-113 IFQTDEEYNAF
+113 IFQADEE
-124 EYHGKDKENADAV
+124 DDDALG
-137 SADGEMIDDVSESA
+137 SQGNNGEAE
-151 KKRELEECEQRE
+151 RELEQAQKEQ
-163 HQKELEDEAKI
+163 QKELEDEAKI

-187 QQKAS
+187 QPKAS

-213 CNVPMKQQERQ
+213 CNVPMKQQDRQ
-224 DYLAAYPNEDE
+224 NYLAVYPNEDE
-235 RYEFIL
+235 RYEFL
-241 RWLNNETLVERFRME
+241 LNWLNNETLVERFRME
-256 YQDKVKTA
+256 YQGKVKTA

-299 FEQLKAPDEVKK
+299 LAKLKAPDEVKK

-316 IKRLRSNPIDGPE
+316 IKRLRSNPMDGSE

-367 GLERV
+367 GLEKV

-387 NKQNEQLP
+387 HEQKQQMTE
-395 EKNQTDEEQTC
+395 ENQTDEAQNG
-406 ETQIDKSK
+406 KSQ
-414 DEQSQAKSQPRK
+414 DERSQAKQQPRK

-488 IKKAGVINPLVLL
+488 IKKAGVINPLMLL
-501 DELDKI
+501 DELDKM

-537 EVPLNLSDVLFVAT
+537 DVPLDLSDVLFVAT

-566 EVIEISSYTEKEKY
+566 EVIEVSSYTEKEKY

-601 LYVTKEALENVIS
+601 LCVTKEALEKVIRG
-614 CYTREAGVR
+614 YTREAGVR
-623 GLERQLAILCRK
+623 NLERQLAILCRK

-646 YIEITADN
+646 HIEVTADN

-674 PGIVRGL
+674 PGLVRGL

-722 SCIQSVACEYG
+722 SCVQSVAGEYG
-733 VDYSW
+733 VEYSW

-761 ITMATAILSAVL
+761 ITMAIAILSAVL
-773 NKAVRPD
+773 KRAVRPD

-804 AAKAAGVKLVFIP
+804 AAKAAGVKLVFVP

>member
-1 MSEIQNTLITIA
+1 
-13 LRGITVLPRMRIY
+13 
-26 LDMSRPMSIAA
+26 
-37 ATNAQKTNQNV
+37 
-48 FLVAQKDPSVENPGQ
+48 
-63 EQLEAYGVIAQV
+63 
-75 KQIIK
+75 
-80 GPDNGFR
+80 
-87 VLVTGLQSARL
+87 
-98 EAIEEYVPNLLARVT
+98 
-113 IFQTDEEYNAF
+113 
-124 EYHGKDKENADAV
+124 
-137 SADGEMIDDVSESA
+137 
-151 KKRELEECEQRE
+151 
-163 HQKELEDEAKI
+163 
-174 RVLKDLIEQYCHV
+174 
-187 QQKAS
+187 
-192 RELANLLLQHM
+192 
-203 DLGSFCALVA
+203 
-213 CNVPMKQQERQ
+213 
-224 DYLAAYPNEDE
+224 
-235 RYEFIL
+235 
-241 RWLNNETLVERFRME
+241 
-256 YQDKVKTA
+256 
-264 LDKQQRDYILR
+264 
-275 EQMRLIRKELGE
+275 
-287 GAESA
+287 
-292 ADRYEKQ
+292 
-299 FEQLKAPDEVKK
+299 
-311 QLEKE
+311 
-316 IKRLRSNPIDGPE
+316 
-329 SKVSQ
+329 
-334 NYIETLLEMPW
+334 MPW

-367 GLERV
+367 GLEKV

-387 NKQNEQLP
+387 HEQ
-395 EKNQTDEEQTC
+395 EQQEENQVDETQTDESQ
-406 ETQIDKSK
+406 K
-414 DEQSQAKSQPRK
+414 EQSQAKPQPRK

-488 IKKAGVINPLVLL
+488 IKKAGVINPLMLL
-501 DELDKI
+501 DELDKM

-566 EVIEISSYTEKEKY
+566 EVIEVSSYTEKEKY
-580 QIAERFLLPKQIKE
+580 QIADRFLLPKQIKE
-594 AALPEGL
+594 AALPEGFL
-601 LYVTKEALENVIS
+601 CVTKDALEKVING
-614 CYTREAGVR
+614 YTREAGVR
-623 GLERQLAILCRK
+623 NLERQLAILCRK

-640 LEENKE
+640 LEENKDH
-646 YIEITADN
+646 IEVTADN
-654 LSDYLGRER
+654 LSNYLGRER

-674 PGIVRGL
+674 PGLVRGL

-722 SCIQSVACEYG
+722 SCVQSVAGEYG
-733 VDYSW
+733 VEYSW

-761 ITMATAILSAVL
+761 ITMAIAILSAVL

-804 AAKAAGVKLVFIP
+804 AAKAAGVKLVFVP

-848 EVFEA
+848 EVFE

>member
-63 EQLEAYGVIAQV
+63 EQLETYGVIAQV

-87 VLVTGLQSARL
+87 VLVTSLQSARL
-98 EAIEEYVPNLLARVT
+98 EAIEEYVPNLMARVT
-113 IFQTDEEYNAF
+113 IFQADEE
-124 EYHGKDKENADAV
+124 DDDALG
-137 SADGEMIDDVSESA
+137 SQGNNGEAE
-151 KKRELEECEQRE
+151 RELEQAQKEQ
-163 HQKELEDEAKI
+163 QKELEDEAKI

-187 QQKAS
+187 QPKAS

-213 CNVPMKQQERQ
+213 CNVPMKQQDRQ
-224 DYLAAYPNEDE
+224 NYLAVYPNEDE
-235 RYEFIL
+235 RYEFL
-241 RWLNNETLVERFRME
+241 LNWLNNETLVERFRME
-256 YQDKVKTA
+256 YQGKVKTA

-299 FEQLKAPDEVKK
+299 LAKLKAPDEVKK

-316 IKRLRSNPIDGPE
+316 IKRLRSNPMDGSE

-367 GLERV
+367 GLEKV

-387 NKQNEQLP
+387 HEQKQQMTE
-395 EKNQTDEEQTC
+395 ENQTDEAQNG
-406 ETQIDKSK
+406 KSQ
-414 DEQSQAKSQPRK
+414 DERSQAKQQPRK

-488 IKKAGVINPLVLL
+488 IKKAGVINPLMLL
-501 DELDKI
+501 DELDKM

-537 EVPLNLSDVLFVAT
+537 EVPLDLSDVLFVAT

-566 EVIEISSYTEKEKY
+566 EVIEVSSYTEKEKY

-601 LYVTKEALENVIS
+601 LCVTKEALEKVIRG
-614 CYTREAGVR
+614 YTREAGVR
-623 GLERQLAILCRK
+623 NLERQLAILCRK

-646 YIEITADN
+646 HIEVAADN

-674 PGIVRGL
+674 PGLVRGL

-722 SCIQSVACEYG
+722 SCVQSVAGEYG
-733 VDYSW
+733 VEYSW

-761 ITMATAILSAVL
+761 ITMAIAILSAVL
-773 NKAVRPD
+773 NRAVRPD

-804 AAKAAGVKLVFIP
+804 AAKAAGVKLVFVP